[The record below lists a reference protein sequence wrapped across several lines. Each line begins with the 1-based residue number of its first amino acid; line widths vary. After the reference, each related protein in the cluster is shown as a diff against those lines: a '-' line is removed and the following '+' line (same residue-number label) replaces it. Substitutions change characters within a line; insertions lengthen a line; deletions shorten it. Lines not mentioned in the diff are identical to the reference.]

1 LKVASISNKNN
12 TGFQTAKLS
21 YIKINF
27 KMKKF
32 SLILIAFIFQA
43 IICRAENTTNVTVSG
58 NLINLN
64 NPVPVTD
71 IKKAVDLFAVNLG
84 YLRNILNEL
93 GSNITG
99 IQLGFTATMK
109 YHGKGLF
116 AEEIITT
123 LKSLPVNKN
132 DTKLRINNISFS

>member
-1 LKVASISNKNN
+1 
-12 TGFQTAKLS
+12 
-21 YIKINF
+21 
-27 KMKKF
+27 MKKF